1 MKGKEGTVSA
11 TPPCLF
17 PQAAW
22 NPAEPIHEVCDLW
35 CKAFVLFPRLE
46 KALRSVCL
54 VYRCSATSEGRELRG
69 AVPGELFYP
78 CQRAAPHRART
89 CGAREE
95 CPDGLLLEPSG
106 EKLKFEVNPLEN
118 TKLCFPEGTPTA
130 IPQLRCLS
138 EIVVYRFARLLFR
151 KCRLAPFITFSRVAQ
166 CPQVHIHMESL
177 QREKGGSNRIAILAW
192 GYPRCFLLGIAAAI
206 LGQLQLGFGV

>member
-1 MKGKEGTVSA
+1 MAVLPVLSS
-11 TPPCLF
+11 CLESSRTRA
-17 PQAAW
+17 QGL
-22 NPAEPIHEVCDLW
+22 CDLW
-35 CKAFVLFPRLE
+35 CEAFVLFPCLE

-78 CQRAAPHRART
+78 GQRAAPHRART

-95 CPDGLLLEPSG
+95 RPDGLLLEPSR

-118 TKLCFPEGTPTA
+118 TKLCSPEGSPTA
-130 IPQLRCLS
+130 IPQLRCLA
-138 EIVVYRFARLLFR
+138 EIVIDRFARQLFR
-151 KCRLAPFITFSRVAQ
+151 KCRLAPFIAFIRVAQ

-177 QREKGGSNRIAILAW
+177 QREEGGSNGISMLAW